1 MRWILALLLA
11 VVIFGSAALFTYK
24 IFVRPE
30 LVMRAEKKAAAL
42 PYSTP
47 DISLPEFEA
56 AKKLKDAGKLGEA
69 RSALTRL
76 IQKFPS
82 GQHVGEAEELLGEVN
97 ISILLS
103 DYPAPEKEE
112 YIIRSGDVLARVA
125 SKFKTTPELIMRTNN
140 LSSTRLRIGQ
150 KLVLSH
156 PEFSLLI
163 QRDAQWL
170 YLLDHGQFFKR
181 YRILDQKVPGNPPT
195 KLNTRVGEIMAWK
208 SGRRIGLG
216 SAQFLNRYSLDPARC
231 AGLRHLFRARRF
243 ASDPRHSATGRRF
256 RDGSER
262 RRRAEQSCQHANA
275 CHCCSVMLR
284 SKL

>member
-1 MRWILALLLA
+1 MRWILALFLA

-42 PYSTP
+42 PYP
-47 DISLPEFEA
+47 VIDISLPEFEA
-56 AKKLKDAGKLGEA
+56 AKKLKEAGNLGEA
-69 RSALTRL
+69 RNALTRL
-76 IQKFPS
+76 IQKYPS
-82 GQHVGEAEELLGEVN
+82 GQHVGEAEDLLGEVN

-112 YIIRSGDVLARVA
+112 YTIRSGDVLARLA

-150 KLVLSH
+150 KLLLSH

-163 QRDAQWL
+163 QRNAKWL

-181 YRILDQKVPGNPPT
+181 YRILDEKVPGSPQA

-208 SGRRIGLG
+208 NGRRIGLG
-216 SAQFLNRYSLDPARC
+216 SAQFLNSTRWIRLAAPGYVIYSEPDDSHQILDIPPPEEGFGMA
-231 AGLRHLFRARRF
+231 
-243 ASDPRHSATGRRF
+243 ASEVEELSSLVNTRTPVT
-256 RDGSER
+256 
-262 RRRAEQSCQHANA
+262 
-275 CHCCSVMLR
+275 VIP
-284 SKL
+284 